1 MSNTTT
7 TLARLRSA
15 LGSEF
20 PSFDAVARRLRE
32 AGLLPAGGTG
42 GRGDVGSA
50 VLAPDQAAL
59 LFLALICGKEP
70 IDAPA
75 AAANLFNAPCVAAF
89 LPLIGPCSRHAVLA
103 SECTLGKWLAAE
115 IEHAVNPAHRT
126 AGLYIEPW
134 WITTIDPD
142 VLRDLERSPGDPPV
156 LRDVSVARERLEF
169 RPAVRPLSQSTHD
182 ERGRPLSTALS
193 FIVPPELIRTVASAF
208 RERQQQTTI
217 LSGGDAA

>member
-1 MSNTTT
+1 MNTT
-7 TLARLRSA
+7 TLARLRAA

-20 PSFDAVARRLRE
+20 PSFDPVARRLRE
-32 AGLLPAGGTG
+32 AGQLPAGGTG

-50 VLAPDQAAL
+50 VLDSDQGAL
-59 LFLALICGKEP
+59 LFLALICRKEP
-70 IDAPA
+70 IDAPE

-89 LPLIGPCSRHAVLA
+89 LPRIGPCSRHAVLA

-115 IEHAVNPAHRT
+115 IEHAINADHRV

-142 VLRDLERSPGDPPV
+142 VLRDLERNPGDPPV

-193 FIVPPELIRTVASAF
+193 FIVPPELIRVVASAF
-208 RERQQQTTI
+208 RERRSATV